1 MVQRF
6 YFIEENEE
14 IAGVYL
20 DREVAREEA
29 VYLKEDH
36 PLDHF
41 RLYSL
46 TMAEL
51 ENYSEAFEYAE
62 EAGLVQHI

>member
-14 IAGVYL
+14 IAGVYM
-20 DREVAREEA
+20 DKEEAREEA
-29 VYLKEDH
+29 IYLKEDH

-41 RLYSL
+41 KLYSL

-51 ENYSEAFEYAE
+51 ENYPDEFEFAE
-62 EAGLVQHI
+62 DAGLVQHI